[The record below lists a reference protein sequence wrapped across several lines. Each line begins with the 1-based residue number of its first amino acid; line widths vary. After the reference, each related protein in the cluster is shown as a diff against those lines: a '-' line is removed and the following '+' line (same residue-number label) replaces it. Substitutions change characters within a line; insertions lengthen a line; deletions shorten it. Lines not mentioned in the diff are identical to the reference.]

1 MTTKPDCG
9 PEAIDS
15 AALVAKKRR
24 RARWIA
30 GGVVLALAG
39 AAGAVAVPNLR
50 SANLNR
56 NESAAIATLK
66 NISSAQ
72 SQMQACGLLDRNGNG
87 SGEYAYFAE
96 LSGGVKLPGM
106 DQPLTPP
113 VLSQAFQAVVGGRVE
128 RSGYLFEMI
137 LPDAQMQAVREGPD
151 GGRAGQQGSV
161 DPALAE
167 TLWACYAWP
176 ASQGWSGKRT
186 FFVNQ
191 SGDVLATN
199 GFGSRP
205 YDGAR
210 SVVPPDAAYAR
221 SAGRHMGAPV
231 AANTVGNDGNTW
243 VVV

>member
-1 MTTKPDCG
+1 MTMQAVEVASVD
-9 PEAIDS
+9 DS
-15 AALVAKKRR
+15 EALVAQRR
-24 RARWIA
+24 RRHRWLV
-30 GGVVLALAG
+30 GSTLLVVVG
-39 AAGAVAVPNLR
+39 IAGAVAIPNLR
-50 SANLNR
+50 SANLNA

-72 SQMQACGLLDRNGNG
+72 SQLQASGVLDCNGNG
-87 SGEYAYFAE
+87 AGEYGYFAE
-96 LSGGVKLPGM
+96 LSGGVRLPGK
-106 DQPLTPP
+106 DQPMTPP
-113 VLSQAFQAVVGGRVE
+113 VLSQAFRDVVGGRVE

-151 GGRAGQQGSV
+151 GGRAGQAGSV
-161 DPALAE
+161 DPSQAE

-199 GFGSRP
+199 GFGNRP
-205 YDGAR
+205 YDGVR
-210 SVVPPDAAYAR
+210 SVVAPDAAFAK
-221 SAGRHMGAPV
+221 SAGRHMASAV

>member
-1 MTTKPDCG
+1 
-9 PEAIDS
+9 
-15 AALVAKKRR
+15 
-24 RARWIA
+24 
-30 GGVVLALAG
+30 
-39 AAGAVAVPNLR
+39 
-50 SANLNR
+50 
-56 NESAAIATLK
+56 
-66 NISSAQ
+66 
-72 SQMQACGLLDRNGNG
+72 
-87 SGEYAYFAE
+87 
-96 LSGGVKLPGM
+96 
-106 DQPLTPP
+106 
-113 VLSQAFQAVVGGRVE
+113 
-128 RSGYLFEMI
+128 MI